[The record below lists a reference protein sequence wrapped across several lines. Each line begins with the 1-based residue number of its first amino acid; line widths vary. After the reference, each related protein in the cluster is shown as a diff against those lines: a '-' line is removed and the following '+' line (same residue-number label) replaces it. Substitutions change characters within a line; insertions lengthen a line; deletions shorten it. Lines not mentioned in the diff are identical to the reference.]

1 MEFLEEVDRVQEEP
15 DWVHEHKRKAENSN
29 KEKKK
34 QEVFDIE
41 NEKILLEE
49 TWKRIENVQRYDLD
63 NWLEYGGSSRQYRWK
78 GPRDVTNDNYWNSAQ
93 DKFTF
98 TLHTY
103 RHFGQSLDGGMCR
116 LLRFMR
122 NNMKP

>member
-15 DWVHEHKRKAENSN
+15 DWVHEHKRNAENSN

-49 TWKRIENVQRYDLD
+49 TWKR
-63 NWLEYGGSSRQYRWK
+63 S
-78 GPRDVTNDNYWNSAQ
+78 
-93 DKFTF
+93 
-98 TLHTY
+98 
-103 RHFGQSLDGGMCR
+103 
-116 LLRFMR
+116 
-122 NNMKP
+122 

>member
-34 QEVFDIE
+34 QEVFEIE

-49 TWKRIENVQRYDLD
+49 TWKRKENVQRYDLD
-63 NWLEYGGSSRQYRWK
+63 NWVE
-78 GPRDVTNDNYWNSAQ
+78 
-93 DKFTF
+93 
-98 TLHTY
+98 
-103 RHFGQSLDGGMCR
+103 
-116 LLRFMR
+116 
-122 NNMKP
+122 